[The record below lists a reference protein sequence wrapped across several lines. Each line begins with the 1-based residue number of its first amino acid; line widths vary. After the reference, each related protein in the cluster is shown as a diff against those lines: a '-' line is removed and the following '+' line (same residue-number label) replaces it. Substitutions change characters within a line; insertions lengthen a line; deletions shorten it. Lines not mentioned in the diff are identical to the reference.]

1 MMSAGLSVRSQGQIL
16 PHELMMVIADMLRD
30 SHSYGTLGM
39 LGLASRALHEDIT
52 PKFYGTMVCDR
63 GWLMYRELRNGRL
76 VTKALADLPLNKWKH
91 AK

>member
-1 MMSAGLSVRSQGQIL
+1 
-16 PHELMMVIADMLRD
+16 MVIADMLCD

-63 GWLMYRELRNGRL
+63 GWLMDRELRNGRS
-76 VTKALADLPLNKWKH
+76 VTKASDELPLDKWKY

>member
-1 MMSAGLSVRSQGQIL
+1 MMI
-16 PHELMMVIADMLRD
+16 IADMLCD
-30 SHSYGTLGM
+30 SHSYRSLGL

-63 GWLMYRELRNGRL
+63 GWRMDWELRNGRL
-76 VTKALADLPLNKWKH
+76 IPKRVDELPLDKWKH